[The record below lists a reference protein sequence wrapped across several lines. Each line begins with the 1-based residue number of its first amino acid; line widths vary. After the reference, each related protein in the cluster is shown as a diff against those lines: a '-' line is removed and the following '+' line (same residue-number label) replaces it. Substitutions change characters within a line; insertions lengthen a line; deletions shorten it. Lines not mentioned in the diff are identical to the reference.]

1 MLDVHKAYRC
11 FLFERDKKMLMILEQ
26 AFRYDPYDLTPY
38 LMSIRIMSE
47 SKRPLPDL
55 GRLLRT
61 GVFLLRTKNPKLW
74 KDLSQHGHEHLPDW
88 KDWSKHQVA
97 NAL

>member
-1 MLDVHKAYRC
+1 
-11 FLFERDKKMLMILEQ
+11 MILEQ

-47 SKRPLPDL
+47 SERPLPDL

-74 KDLSQHGHEHLPDW
+74 KELSQNGHEYLPDW
-88 KDWSKHQVA
+88 EDWSKHQAV
-97 NAL
+97 NAS